1 MNSIIE
7 ALVKAPQ
14 KCVIGIINHD
24 TKEFIITYT
33 NNLKARIGA
42 IIDQYG
48 FMIFNAEGYINT
60 NVQVKILER
69 AEGECRDYFI
79 NYYVDKYINLG
90 YKSKIKNNRTKRYNR
105 VSIQYDDFLAN
116 VRVVLY
122 TQAGE
127 KEIVGVFKDMASADK
142 FVAEYYSDRKLI
154 NKVLSIDLD
163 KKLKERDE
171 RSVAVTSYNM

>member
-33 NNLKARIGA
+33 HNLKARIGA

-48 FMIFNAEGYINT
+48 FMIFNGDGYINT
-60 NVQVKILER
+60 NVEVAILER
-69 AEGECRDYFI
+69 AEGDAKDYFV

-90 YKSKIKNNRTKRYNR
+90 YKSKIRNNRTKRYNR
-105 VSIQYDDFLAN
+105 VSVQYDDYLRL

-127 KEIVGVFKDMASADK
+127 KEIVGLFNDIASADK
-142 FVAEYYSDRKLI
+142 FVAEYYCDRKLI
-154 NKVLSIDLD
+154 NKVVSVDLD
-163 KKLKERDE
+163 KRLKERDE
-171 RSVAVTSYNM
+171 RSVAVTSYDI